1 MRSNVDK
8 SKFKVVYSKP
18 CFVYFSKL
26 TPKTFLILKLFYK
39 KVAPL
44 KALCSEKFN
53 EWSKKFE
60 YLNIKCIEL
69 TGDTDHESEND
80 LSFIENSNIICTTP
94 VK

>member
-1 MRSNVDK
+1 VKIFFFTSH
-8 SKFKVVYSKP
+8 
-18 CFVYFSKL
+18 
-26 TPKTFLILKLFYK
+26 FL
-39 KVAPL
+39 VAPL

-80 LSFIENSNIICTTP
+80 LNFIENSNIICTTP
-94 VK
+94 VSLIKKIF